1 MSPLRVLAVDDEM
14 LALRR
19 LRHALATLDD
29 VVLVGEADGCGA
41 AADMVTRL
49 RPDIVLLDI
58 RMRDGT
64 GFDVV
69 DALPAEQPAAVVFVS
84 AFDHYAVRAFEA
96 NAADYVLK
104 PIETDRL
111 AQAIAR
117 ARARRETEDARER
130 LAELRAVVAGL
141 REELRHRETGARH
154 ETELW
159 IRKSLGGYVRVAI
172 DSIDWVSSEDDYVR
186 IHTGEGSYLLRG
198 SIRAFEQRVDPGLFT
213 RIHRRTLVRTAAIRE
228 VVSPRLG
235 GLEVVLAGGER
246 LKTGRIYA
254 KGVRAFLNGS
264 RAND

>member
-1 MSPLRVLAVDDEM
+1 MSPLRILAVDDEA

-19 LRHALATLDD
+19 LRHAIAALDD
-29 VVLVGEADGCGA
+29 VVLVGEADGCATA
-41 AADMVTRL
+41 AEMIRRL
-49 RPDIVLLDI
+49 QPDVVLLDI

-64 GFDVV
+64 GFDLI
-69 DALPAEQPAAVVFVS
+69 DTLASERPPAIIFVS
-84 AFDHYAVRAFEA
+84 AFDHYAVRAFEN

-111 AQAIAR
+111 GTAIAR
-117 ARARRETEDARER
+117 ARVKRETEDARER
-130 LAELRAVVAGL
+130 MAELRAVIAGL
-141 REELRHRETGARH
+141 REELRHLDGGARY

-186 IHTGEGSYLLRG
+186 IHTDGGSYLLRG
-198 SIRAFEQRVDPGLFT
+198 SIRTFEQRVDPATFT

-228 VVSPRLG
+228 VAAPRIG
-235 GLEVVLAGGER
+235 GLEVVLASGAR

-254 KGVRAFLNGS
+254 KGVRAFLSGM
-264 RAND
+264 RDGG